1 MSGNA
6 KRKQVKK
13 SDQLARWQA
22 AVAMAVEGLEN
33 RMMLTAA
40 PVLYYHFNAPPDAG
54 DVVTIPVGHLVHEA
68 VPDALTE
75 AVSAFLLTDAAP
87 VSTDRT

>member
-1 MSGNA
+1 MCP
-6 KRKQVKK
+6 RKA
-13 SDQLARWQA
+13 SPNW
-22 AVAMAVEGLEN
+22 
-33 RMMLTAA
+33 
-40 PVLYYHFNAPPDAG
+40 PVVSPG